1 MMILVCIFTY
11 TDDNNII
18 IFVILRVLESKLIK
32 HIKNKR
38 KINRRSFGFL
48 ITRYELY

>member
-11 TDDNNII
+11 TDDNHLVK
-18 IFVILRVLESKLIK
+18 FVILRVLESKLIK

-38 KINRRSFGFL
+38 KIIL
-48 ITRYELY
+48 IKIVIIYL